1 MTWYYTG
8 YRLKLAESVPGHYVI
23 KPLASWKKSPPQP
36 LSWGGWRQWVKV
48 ALKQAESLGKD
59 VACAFLGHLVTTLLL
74 VGWEA
79 PAPASAANKCLA
91 TFQTS
96 VWVFNFSS
104 LPPFPRN
111 SPTHRVSRAVSL
123 LALLLFAQCLS
134 CVKQHERNIT
144 TGSKHLSCVDKQ
156 MKKQRRSRWGAV
168 VCQSCDAHALGRQ
181 VGSCWESGDPVSGCE
196 APKHEK
202 KKINCSR
209 FSIGQPGW
217 WGAGD
222 HVLWGTELVQ
232 PGEEVASRQQ
242 LPIPMKRLPRRQSLA
257 LHSSAWW
264 EYEGR
269 LASVETREVQ
279 AFWLWGWPSSRASFP
294 VRLWGLHPW
303 KSSRQDW
310 IKSWA
315 T

>member
-8 YRLKLAESVPGHYVI
+8 YRLKLAESVPGDYVI

-59 VACAFLGHLVTTLLL
+59 VTCAFLGHLFTTLLL

-79 PAPASAANKCLA
+79 PAPASAANECLA

-134 CVKQHERNIT
+134 CVKQHEKNIT
-144 TGSKHLSCVDKQ
+144 TGSKHLSCVAKQ

-168 VCQSCDAHALGRQ
+168 VRQSCDAHALGRQ
-181 VGSCWESGDPVSGCE
+181 VGSCWGSGDPVSGCE

-202 KKINCSR
+202 NRSTAVGSALANQADGGLETTSCEGPNL
-209 FSIGQPGW
+209 FSLEKRWLPDSSFQYLWRGCQEDRAWLFTAVHGGSMRDDW
-217 WGAGD
+217 HQLKQGKFKLFDCEGD
-222 HVLWGTELVQ
+222 QVVEQASLWGCEGSIL
-232 PGEEVASRQQ
+232 E
-242 LPIPMKRLPRRQSLA
+242 SL
-257 LHSSAWW
+257 
-264 EYEGR
+264 
-269 LASVETREVQ
+269 
-279 AFWLWGWPSSRASFP
+279 
-294 VRLWGLHPW
+294 
-303 KSSRQDW
+303 QD
-310 IKSWA
+310 K
-315 T
+315 TG